1 MLDVKIWAG
10 ADVVFLSEV
19 VIMGALV
26 ERVDG
31 ECVGT
36 KVLVLTISST
46 VLSVGYPVGA
56 IILSVPKP
64 LAVVGSSVGNA

>member
-1 MLDVKIWAG
+1 VSDFVRTWTTQ
-10 ADVVFLSEV
+10 DC
-19 VIMGALV
+19 
-26 ERVDG
+26 DG
-31 ECVGT
+31 P
-36 KVLVLTISST
+36 T